1 MKQFT
6 KSLKV
11 LALLILLSNLSI
23 YANTKLIKYDKDSI
37 WELKLEIKV
46 DGNFENSKNLGIKG
60 TYNYDIVL
68 NGSIGL
74 DEDNDFMYYYKK
86 EDIKSF
92 EIKFFNPKSGKTHRF
107 TKSILSQ
114 HIEFIIRKGRY
125 VYLEFISGKLDLS
138 NFDNELKLKIN
149 LPISYGILKRKANRK
164 YRKEIMEGS
173 NKILWD
179 EKLLYSKLN
188 FKKEYHWVWT
198 KKSKNIIQSHS
209 VDITLFIKIK

>member
-1 MKQFT
+1 MKLYT
-6 KSLKV
+6 KTIIILV
-11 LALLILLSNLSI
+11 LLILLSNVSI

-46 DGNFENSKNLGIKG
+46 NGNFESNTKLGIKG
-60 TYNYDIVL
+60 TYHYDIVL

-92 EIKFFNPKSGKTHRF
+92 EIKFYNPKNGKNHIF
-107 TKSILSQ
+107 NKSILSQ

-125 VYLEFISGKLDLS
+125 VYLEFISEKLDIS
-138 NFDNELKLKIN
+138 KIDKELKIKIN
-149 LPISYGILKRKANRK
+149 LPISYGILNRKSNRK
-164 YRKEIMEGS
+164 YRKGINEGT

-179 EKLLYSKLN
+179 EKFLYSKLN
-188 FKKEYHWVWT
+188 FKKKYNWVWT

-209 VDITLFIKIK
+209 VDVNLFIKIK